1 MIDTWRQQERLTD
14 TPIEYVFDWL
24 DRKDE
29 KRKEIESVFDSAAG
43 GQDAFVRYGLRL
55 EGVHFKKK
63 EDVSPLQAA
72 DMLARLTY
80 QWVLN
85 EQEGKKLNPIAVES
99 FTDLYKHKNR
109 SFLEGGHQN
118 KTHLTG
124 WVKSKGFK

>member
-72 DMLARLTY
+72 DICSL
-80 QWVLN
+80 
-85 EQEGKKLNPIAVES
+85 G
-99 FTDLYKHKNR
+99 
-109 SFLEGGHQN
+109 
-118 KTHLTG
+118 
-124 WVKSKGFK
+124 